1 MKKLSVKED
10 KSNKPLDLSKAQFVV
25 FPNLKPTTIP
35 IFLRIPNSVLSRL
48 KAQAYKRGIAY
59 QSYIKSILVIR

>member
-48 KAQAYKRGIAY
+48 KAQAYKNVVWHINL
-59 QSYIKSILVIR
+59 ILNQY